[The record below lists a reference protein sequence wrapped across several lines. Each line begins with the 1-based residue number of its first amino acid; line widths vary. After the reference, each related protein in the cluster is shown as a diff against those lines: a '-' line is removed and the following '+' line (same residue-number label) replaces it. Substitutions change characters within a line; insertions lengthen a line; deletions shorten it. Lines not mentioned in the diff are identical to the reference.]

1 MLVFNQSSMKDLRTG
16 AKCLEEVIQNQVQAI
31 EDEEQ
36 ARRQEIANRQAAVT
50 KVRWLEI
57 SLRGENPYLFCTSR
71 CGKRF
76 TRTDWLLPQG

>member
-50 KVRWLEI
+50 KVR
-57 SLRGENPYLFCTSR
+57 
-71 CGKRF
+71 
-76 TRTDWLLPQG
+76 